1 MTFAKVPVD
10 ARHPRANK
18 LDDNVED
25 FEVREAIRAS
35 LTARRRQCGM
45 FAKTVSLNA
54 EHPKEWCGYLERPE
68 KTNSFHWRFNDIH
81 LWAETIGVDLYMV
94 PELNPVLPEAQIGPL
109 ARTGVTMSS
118 MSAVGTM
125 EYLRNWRVFHE
136 IEQKD
141 LGARL
146 GVSHS
151 TMWAIEESSNPK
163 ISTVQRYCRG
173 LGGQISFHMEVVPI
187 PTFLFPGQS

>member
-18 LDDNVED
+18 LDDDTED
-25 FEVREAIRAS
+25 FEVREKIR
-35 LTARRRQCGM
+35 TALKVRRRQVGM
-45 FAKTVSLNA
+45 FAKTASLNA
-54 EHPKEWCGYLERPE
+54 GRPKEWCGYLERPE
-68 KTNSFHWRFNDIH
+68 KTSSFHWRFNDIH
-81 LWAETIGVDLYMV
+81 QWAEVLGVDLYMV
-94 PELNPVLPEAQIGPL
+94 PELNPVLPEDRIGPL

-118 MSAVGTM
+118 MSAVGTL
-125 EYLRNWRVFHE
+125 EYLRDWRVFHG

-146 GVSHS
+146 GVGHS
-151 TMWAIEESSNPK
+151 TMWAIEESANPK

-173 LGGQISFHMEVVPI
+173 LGGRISFHMEKVDI
-187 PTFLFPGQS
+187 PAFLFPA